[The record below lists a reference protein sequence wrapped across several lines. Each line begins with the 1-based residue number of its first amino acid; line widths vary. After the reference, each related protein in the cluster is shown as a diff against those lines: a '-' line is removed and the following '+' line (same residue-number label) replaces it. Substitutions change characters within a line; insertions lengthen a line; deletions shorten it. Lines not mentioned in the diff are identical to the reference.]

1 MAKIA
6 KIMLVAVLCYVVTF
20 PAHSLLAAE
29 YSATRQMEKPS
40 GAAMLIDGVV
50 IRPLGMVATLL
61 GSAVFVVTLPFSL
74 LGDNVD
80 EAAQSLVKDPA
91 KMTFLRPL
99 GEFE

>member
-6 KIMLVAVLCYVVTF
+6 KIILVSVLCCVMTLPVN
-20 PAHSLLAAE
+20 SLLAAE
-29 YSATRQMEKPS
+29 YSTTHQAERPS

-61 GSAVFVVTLPFSL
+61 GSAIFVVTLPFSF

-80 EAAQSLVKDPA
+80 DAAQSLVKDPA

-99 GEFE
+99 GEFD